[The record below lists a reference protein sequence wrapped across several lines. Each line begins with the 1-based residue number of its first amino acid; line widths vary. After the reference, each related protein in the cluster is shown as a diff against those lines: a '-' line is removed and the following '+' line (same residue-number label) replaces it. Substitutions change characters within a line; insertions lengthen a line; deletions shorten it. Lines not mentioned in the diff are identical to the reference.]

1 MNHRGLDAELLRAT
15 ECGERFR
22 GWRLKLNQ
30 YLSIASKLEPI
41 WVVDSWRQLA
51 WLIPAW

>member
-1 MNHRGLDAELLRAT
+1 MNRRGRDAEMLRAT
-15 ECGERFR
+15 ECSEGFR

-30 YLSIASKLEPI
+30 YLSIASKLKPI
-41 WVVDSWRQLA
+41 RVVDSWRQLA